1 MGVIRCISCHAPVNA
16 NQDILDFAAGLKAI
30 TGQRLLSETF
40 AATRLGSPRQLY
52 ESIKALRRSS
62 WPRTL
67 GDTIEIGC
75 GEGWFSRVILSEIP
89 ARSAVLT
96 DLSSRTLV
104 VCRSRLRGTHEIQA
118 KSLTFATFSGLES
131 CLAKDEFDTCYGV
144 STLSRSTDIPRF
156 LSEMSRIV
164 KPAGVA
170 FFIEPNPRY
179 LYALA
184 MVLAGS
190 LVELLQ
196 TGAFTERQADYA
208 SNFLSELK
216 QTLVDIDE
224 KNIFSLRTDKR
235 ISVADALRRV
245 GYAAGFAS
253 VDSIYLGDNTSDW
266 PWVSV
271 NLRRHH
277 LDEAG
282 LTQLRKIWP
291 TSRAEL
297 CPELDPQDR
306 FPICLIWLS
315 KDTISASRKA
325 KVDVQPTGAA
335 ESPIFQPL
343 AVLHAWLQLT
353 LRHDGDAV
361 ALHVEG
367 WCVARVAP
375 RLLQLRL
382 RNHDFFLPICWP
394 RRDVQTAINSAN
406 IYPPFHGLCSGV
418 EGDVLIGSGV
428 DQAEITHVYLSIVTL
443 EGTVLPLGEAVM
455 EAVGRPKVFEVRPI
469 P

>member
-1 MGVIRCISCHAPVNA
+1 MGVIRCMSCRAPVNA
-16 NQDILDFAAGLKAI
+16 NQGILDFAAGLKAI
-30 TGQRLLSETF
+30 TDQRLLSETF

-89 ARSAVLT
+89 AQNVVLT

-104 VCRSRLRGTHEIQA
+104 VCRSRLGGTHGIQA

-131 CLAKDEFDTCYGV
+131 CLATDGFDTCYGV
-144 STLSRSTDIPRF
+144 STLSRSKDIPRF
-156 LSEMSRIV
+156 LSEISRIV
-164 KPAGVA
+164 KPAGA
-170 FFIEPNPRY
+170 AIFIEPNPRY

-196 TGAFTERQADYA
+196 TGVFTERQADYA

-216 QTLVDIDE
+216 QTLVDIEE
-224 KNIFSLRTDKR
+224 KSIFSLRTGNR
-235 ISVADALRRV
+235 ISVAEALRRV
-245 GYAAGFAS
+245 GHAVGFAS
-253 VDSIYLGDNTSDW
+253 VDSVYLGDNTSDW
-266 PWVSV
+266 PWLSV

-297 CPELDPQDR
+297 CPELDPRDR

-315 KDTISASRKA
+315 KDTMSSPRKA
-325 KVDVQPTGAA
+325 KVDVKRTNAA
-335 ESPIFQPL
+335 ELPIFRPL
-343 AVLHAWLQLT
+343 AVIHAWLQLT
-353 LRHDGDAV
+353 LKRNGDGA

-375 RLLQLRL
+375 RLLQVRL
-382 RNHDFFLPICWP
+382 RNHDFFLPICRP
-394 RRDVQTAINSAN
+394 RRDVQTGINSAN
-406 IYPPFHGLCSGV
+406 IYPPFHSRCSGV
-418 EGDVLIGSGV
+418 EGDVLRG
-428 DQAEITHVYLSIVTL
+428 
-443 EGTVLPLGEAVM
+443 
-455 EAVGRPKVFEVRPI
+455 
-469 P
+469 